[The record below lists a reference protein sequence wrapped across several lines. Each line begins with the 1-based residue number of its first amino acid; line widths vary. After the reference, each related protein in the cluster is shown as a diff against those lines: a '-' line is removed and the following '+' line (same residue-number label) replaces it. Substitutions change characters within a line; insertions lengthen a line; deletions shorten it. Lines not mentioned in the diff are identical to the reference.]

1 MKTMFFLCLWM
12 FVAMVPVHVMAQETL
27 PEKEK
32 TAFTLEEAVNYAVNF
47 SYSVQ
52 TSAIDLE
59 IAKKKIWETTAI
71 GLPQVSGTL
80 SYQHIFTVP
89 EMSFPATVL
98 TENRTPS
105 TYSGVAVGADSVFL
119 SMTEGSKIELGAANS
134 TTLDFTVSQL
144 IFSGEYIVGLRASKV
159 FREMS
164 EQNLAK
170 SKLDI
175 RESVT
180 RSYYLVLV
188 MEENLRI
195 LKETQQITDKNM
207 ADIVALNEQGLV
219 ESTGV
224 DQLRIIKANVDNTVA
239 NIERGA
245 RITKSLLKF
254 QMGIP
259 VEREISLSDKLE
271 QTFDEAGFNTY
282 LQTAFDPTTTIDF
295 KIVETAEK
303 LQKLSYDRQ
312 KTTFLP
318 SVAAYYR
325 HQKLFNAPEFNFQP
339 ADVVGLSVNIPI
351 FSSGMRVSQTQQA
364 KMELNKMQLA
374 KLQATEGLQIQYQ
387 TNINDFQT
395 AYSDYLTNKQNLELS
410 KKIFD
415 QTMIKYKEGMAST
428 TDLHQT
434 ETQYLQ
440 TQGSYFTALNNLL
453 GAKTRLDKLFSKI

>member
-1 MKTMFFLCLWM
+1 MKTMFFLCLLM
-12 FVAMVPVHVMAQETL
+12 FAVVVPVHVNAQETI

-32 TAFTLEEAVNYAVNF
+32 TAFTLEEAVNYAVNY

-98 TENRTPS
+98 SENRTPS

-144 IFSGEYIVGLRASKV
+144 LFSGEYIVGLRASKV

-164 EQNLAK
+164 EQNLTK

-180 RSYYLVLV
+180 SSYYLVLV

-207 ADIVALNEQGLV
+207 ADIIALNEQGLV

-259 VEREISLSDKLE
+259 VDREISLSDNLE
-271 QTFDEAGFNTY
+271 QTFNEAGFNSY
-282 LQTAFDPTTTIDF
+282 LQTSFDPTTTIDF

-364 KMELNKMQLA
+364 RMELDKMQLA
-374 KLQATEGLQIQYQ
+374 KLQASEGLQIQFQ
-387 TNINDFQT
+387 TTMNDFQT

-440 TQGSYFTALNNLL
+440 TQGSYFTSLNNLL
-453 GAKTRLDKLFSKI
+453 GAKAKLDKLCSKI